1 MFIITHMSNRGE
13 KLPDTVEMT
22 GMLIG
27 RQFVDMHT
35 ILQGI
40 KSSIARSHKS
50 LDCKTRQRMYL
61 MIMTILLL
69 LLHTGVLL
77 LLQYWTKQ

>member
-22 GMLIG
+22 GMLTG

-50 LDCKTRQRMYL
+50 LDRKTRQRIL